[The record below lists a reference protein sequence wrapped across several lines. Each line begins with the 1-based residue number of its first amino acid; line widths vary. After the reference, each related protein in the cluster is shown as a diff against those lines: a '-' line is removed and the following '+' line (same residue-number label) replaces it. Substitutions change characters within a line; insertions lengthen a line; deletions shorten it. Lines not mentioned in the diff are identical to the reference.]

1 MAQTSST
8 NSTKLKVKE
17 ISQVAFVVKD
27 AWEVA
32 RNFWTILG
40 IGPWQIYNVDNS
52 KLRGRTY
59 LGKPV
64 QAKEVMALTWVGP
77 LNIELMQPLEGENA
91 HEDILR
97 ESGEGI
103 EHIATFLTE
112 KKDVDRAVEIM
123 GAQGFPLLQQGLP
136 GDDGSFNYID
146 VKPLRTIWEWVH
158 LPTNRGN
165 EPTCYPDSPPE
176 SPATLK
182 VKEINQVSLVVKDVE
197 TVAEN
202 YWNILG
208 IGPWQ
213 FYDWGSPLV
222 YDRKYY
228 GNPVRAR
235 EKVAQVQVGPL
246 QLELVQPIEGD
257 TIFQDALVKQREG
270 LHHISIFVDDVDK
283 TAGIL
288 TSAGF
293 PSLQSGRYEG
303 GGAFNYIHIKP
314 LRTILGVI
322 CPP

>member
-1 MAQTSST
+1 MTQTSPA
-8 NSTKLKVKE
+8 KVKIKE
-17 ISQVAFVVKD
+17 ISQVAWVVKD
-27 AWEVA
+27 AWEVV

-40 IGPWQIYNVDNS
+40 IGPWQIFDVDNS

-64 QAKEVMALTWVGP
+64 RAREFMALTWVGP
-77 LNIELMQPLEGENA
+77 VMLELMQPIEGESA
-91 HEDILR
+91 HEDILQ
-97 ESGEGI
+97 ESGEGL
-103 EHIATFLTE
+103 EHICSFLTE

-123 GAQGFPLLQQGLP
+123 AAQGFPLLQQGLP

-146 VKPLRTIWEWVH
+146 VKPLRTIWEAVH
-158 LPTNRGN
+158 LPTNRGF
-165 EPTCYPDSPPE
+165 EPTCYPDGPPE
-176 SPATLK
+176 SPAILK
-182 VKEINQVSLVVKDVE
+182 VKEINQVSLVVNDVE

-213 FYDWGSPLV
+213 FYDWGFPLV

-228 GNPVRAR
+228 GNSVKAR
-235 EKVAQVQVGPL
+235 EKVAQAQVGPL

-283 TAGIL
+283 TAKIL
-288 TSAGF
+288 TDAGF
-293 PSLQSGRYEG
+293 PSLQSGRYQG

-314 LRTILGVI
+314 LRTILGVV
-322 CPP
+322 CPKT